1 VRTSDG
7 NAAVGR
13 LLEERRIA
21 HRRHNDAVLVEPID
35 AGGATVRF
43 VRRD

>member
-13 LLEERRIA
+13 LVEERGIA
-21 HRRHNDAVLVEPID
+21 HRLQNDAVLVEPID
-35 AGGATVRF
+35 AGGVTVRF
-43 VRRD
+43 LRSH